1 MYRTLRN
8 EASFGSATECAPRYN
23 RRGLTESPANKR
35 RILVA
40 VAWPYANGPL
50 HLGHIAGAYL
60 PADIFARY
68 HRLAG
73 HDVLMV
79 SGSDQ
84 HGTPV
89 TVRAENEGR
98 TPQEVVDQFHP
109 EFLRYWS
116 ELGISFDLFTTT
128 GTPNH
133 EAVVHEMFMALLA
146 KGHIYKATTQQF
158 FDVQAGRFLPDRYV
172 EGTCPNCGYEKA
184 RGDQC
189 DNCGRTL
196 DPEQLLQPRSK
207 LTGATP
213 EMRDTEHFFFRL
225 SAFGPQLLEWLRS
238 REGWR
243 KHVQNYSIGWVEEGL
258 HDRAITRDLEWGVS
272 IPVED
277 LGSGKRIYVWFEA
290 FIGYISAARE
300 WSVAHGDPEA
310 WRRWWEDA
318 TAETYYFI
326 GKDNI
331 FFHTIFWPA
340 VLMAY
345 GGLNLPTDV
354 PANQYVTFKGEKAS
368 KSQGIGDSVLSYLER
383 YQPDMIRYGLAA
395 NLPETSDTDMT
406 EDEMIRRN
414 NDELVATWGNLVNR
428 VLAMTAKNFDGKIPQ
443 AEALDPADKAIVDGA
458 VAMLA
463 AVARHIE
470 EARLKAGLQAAMT
483 FAQDVNAYLS
493 EKEPWK
499 TAKSDL
505 LRTGTTLNVALNA
518 INALKVAFYPYLP
531 FSSEKIHHFLGL
543 DGSLADEGWNAP
555 ALSPDSTLR
564 PASPLFAKIE
574 ISGEDAA
581 PQA

>member
-1 MYRTLRN
+1 MVYNTGALAETRT
-8 EASFGSATECAPRYN
+8 
-23 RRGLTESPANKR
+23 SPR

-40 VAWPYANGPL
+40 VAWPYANGSL

-60 PADIFARY
+60 PADVFARY

-73 HDVLMV
+73 NDVLMV

-109 EFLRYWS
+109 EFLRYWE

-128 GTPNH
+128 GTKNH
-133 EAVVHEMFMALLA
+133 EEVVHDFFMTLLR
-146 KGHIYKATTQQF
+146 KGHIYKGTTQQF
-158 FDVQAGRFLPDRYV
+158 FDPQAGRFLPDRYV

-196 DPEQLLQPRSK
+196 DPDQLINPRSR

-213 EMRDTEHFFFRL
+213 EMRPTEHFFFRL
-225 SAFGPQLLEWLRS
+225 SAFGPRLLEWLKARQ
-238 REGWR
+238 GWR

-258 HDRAITRDLEWGVS
+258 LDRAITRDMEWGVS

-277 LGSGKRIYVWFEA
+277 LGPGKRIYVWFEA
-290 FIGYISAARE
+290 FIGYASATRE
-300 WSVAHGDPEA
+300 WAQLHGDPEA
-310 WRRWWEDA
+310 WKRWWEDPEG
-318 TAETYYFI
+318 ETYYFI

-331 FFHTIFWPA
+331 FFHTLFWPA

-345 GGLNLPTDV
+345 EGLNLPTNV

-368 KSQGIGDSVLSYLER
+368 KSEGVGDTVLSYLER

-395 NLPETSDTDMT
+395 NFPETSDTDMT
-406 EDEMIRRN
+406 EAEMIRRN

-428 VLAMTAKNFDGKIPQ
+428 VLAMTGKNFDGVIPQ
-443 AEALDPADKAIVDGA
+443 PGPLDARDDRILARA
-458 VAMLA
+458 QAMLGEVA
-463 AVARHIE
+463 SQIEAVH
-470 EARLKAGLQAAMT
+470 LKAALATAMSV
-483 FAQDVNAYLS
+483 AQEANAYLS
-493 EKEPWK
+493 ETEPWK
-499 TAKSDL
+499 TAKTDRE
-505 LRTGTTLNVALNA
+505 RTGTSLYVALNV
-518 INALKVAFYPYLP
+518 INALKVALYPFLP
-531 FSSEKIHHFLGL
+531 FSSRQIHDDLGL
-543 DGSLADEGWNAP
+543 GGSIEDAGWSADLLASGTKLGP
-555 ALSPDSTLR
+555 AQ
-564 PASPLFAKIE
+564 PLFKKIDVA
-574 ISGEDAA
+574 DAEGA
-581 PQA
+581 ARLSA